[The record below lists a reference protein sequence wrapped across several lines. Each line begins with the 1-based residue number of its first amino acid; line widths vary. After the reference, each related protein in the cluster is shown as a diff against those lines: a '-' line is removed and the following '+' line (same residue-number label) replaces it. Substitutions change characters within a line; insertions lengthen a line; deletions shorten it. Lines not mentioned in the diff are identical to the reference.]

1 MIDTDAEGRLVLAD
15 AINYAIKTFNPD
27 QIIDLATLTGSSVMT
42 LGYAAGA
49 MFTNNDEMKAGLEKA
64 GFATHERVWQL
75 PLFDDFKADLHSDVA
90 DVRNF
95 SGKPIAGAITAAKF
109 LEVFTEEHKAWAH
122 LDIAGV
128 AFGDSP
134 YSKMKSA
141 KGYGPRLLIQYIK
154 SQL

>member
-1 MIDTDAEGRLVLAD
+1 
-15 AINYAIKTFNPD
+15 
-27 QIIDLATLTGSSVMT
+27 MT
-42 LGYAAGA
+42 LGYSAGA
-49 MFTNNDEMKAGLEKA
+49 MFTNNDKMKAGLEKA
-64 GFATHERVWQL
+64 GISTHERVWQL
-75 PLFDDFKADLHSDVA
+75 PLFDDFKGDLHSDVA

-109 LEVFTEEHKAWAH
+109 LEVFTEDHPAWAH

-134 YSKMKSA
+134 YAKMKSA
-141 KGYGPRLLIQYIK
+141 KGYGLRLLIQYIK